1 MLEDTVKMLNLKETE
16 YFGFR
21 FIDADKQSV
30 NNILKNIN
38 KLDYYKK

>member
-1 MLEDTVKMLNLKETE
+1 MLDETAKMLNLKETE

-30 NNILKNIN
+30 NVKF
-38 KLDYYKK
+38 KY